1 MDDTRKPKQ
10 PEPEAVRTTIVGAR
24 PPAKGKGIGN
34 VPKGIE
40 ILLKKAAVDPVFRE
54 TLLARRAGAADEIGL
69 RLEPAEV
76 MMLNAIPAEHLA
88 AAIAST
94 GVTPSQLP
102 AFLGKAAM
110 VMLAALTITA
120 CDGCS
125 PPTKGIQ
132 PDRPPGI
139 GQPADQPVNN
149 PAKPLPSRGIQP
161 DRPAGVEKPAEQP
174 RPPTVVTGISPDVPK
189 TEQAPRSIIIVGATA
204 NKPKAA
210 PDSGVSHGLSPA
222 RPDGEQEKQ

>member
-125 PPTKGIQ
+125 TRGVQ
-132 PDRPPGI
+132 PDRPPGVDK
-139 GQPADQPVNN
+139 PADQPVSN

-161 DRPAGVEKPAEQP
+161 DRPAGVQKPAEQP
-174 RPPTVVTGISPDVPK
+174 RPPMVVTGISPDVPK
-189 TEQAPRSIIIVGATA
+189 AEQAPPPAEKVAGVTA
-204 NKPKAA
+204 DRPL
-210 PDSGVSHGLSPA
+210 DSGVSRGLSPA
-222 RPDGEQEKQ
+222 RPDDEQQE